1 MQLCVPGFQRIGGYE
16 KLGEKFMLA
25 YSNDTL
31 TANNTCGIPPANS
44 LHLFRGVHDD
54 LPALGLTTG
63 LTVMAL
69 YYWSSSQVIV

>member
-1 MQLCVPGFQRIGGYE
+1 
-16 KLGEKFMLA
+16 MLA

-69 YYWSSSQVIV
+69 YYWSSSQVILSLSFFQMLLNAESMF